1 MNKDIDL
8 SIKEEFISLSALN
21 QFIAHDS
28 SPRGTMFLTQLSQG
42 VVLDKPEPKIIQS
55 GLEQQLV
62 DNTFKIVVEED
73 MVVKSIIT
81 NDTKNNVDNA
91 PLITIIG
98 ENTQTGEIDCYD
110 IPFYFSLHQYFG
122 FRYIR
127 QEILKNI
134 YVGML
139 LEKGVILAETPGVI
153 DNNYSYGVN
162 ANIALITDP
171 AGGQDGVIIGT
182 KLAKKLSYKIYV
194 KGSLEWGADSFP
206 LNLYGDIDNY
216 KAFPEK
222 GESIGKDQVF
232 GVIREYDKDI
242 GPALTS
248 KKDTMEFNPIFDK
261 AFYVNPSKELRNE
274 NDVVMNN
281 RVVDLR
287 VIHSPNSKKEPLYN
301 NEQTHKLIKEHKA
314 YLQSLVKAYESVVK
328 DGFKDK
334 NTTPRLQRK
343 LVEAYTILPDD
354 EKIVY
359 KYRNDKVDLYRIEF
373 VVEFDVHPGIG
384 AKLSDSHG
392 AKGIIVDVRDDMPVD
407 KYGNVADI
415 IMDPTSI
422 PGRMNAGRLYESYF
436 GGASRNAR
444 MKVLESITGYN
455 IDDKDNDFGWYEN
468 YIDKV
473 TEKARDMIV
482 KDLDYDNANT
492 INKAFDVLL
501 EFLSIIDTEQY
512 VSYSKVDNSDDKLE
526 ILREIVEKELYIY
539 YKVSSKKKPP
549 EVVRDMEKTKF
560 YVPREPIM
568 FEGKPTKEG
577 ITIGNLYV
585 ILLNK
590 TADGYLASASPSVNH
605 FGIPVRVNTSTKTGL
620 PYTNNPTKIISETES
635 RLYRSYAKSPILAAE
650 FKDRAS
656 SMRTHSA
663 IYHNTLKA
671 DKPSNMPTAVDRSI
685 IPYGTD
691 NSLSLIKDIFN
702 STGINFKYVNGEK

>member
-42 VVLDKPEPKIIQS
+42 VVLDKPEPKILQS

-81 NDTKNNVDNA
+81 NDNKNDVDNA
-91 PLITIIG
+91 PMITIIG
-98 ENTQTGEIDCYD
+98 ENIQSGEIDCYD
-110 IPFYFSLHQYFG
+110 IPFYFSLHQFFG
-122 FRYIR
+122 FRYVR

-134 YVGML
+134 YVGMV
-139 LEKGVILAETPGVI
+139 LEEGTILAETPGVV
-153 DNNYSYGVN
+153 DDNYSYGVN

-171 AGGQDGVIIGT
+171 AGGQDGVIISK
-182 KLAKKLSYKIYV
+182 KLAEKLRYKIYI

-206 LNLYGDIDNY
+206 LNLYGDENNY
-216 KAFPEK
+216 KAFPEV
-222 GESIGKDQVF
+222 GEPVGKDQVF

-248 KKDTMEFNPIFDK
+248 KKDTMEFNPMFDK
-261 AFYVNPSKELRNE
+261 AFYVKPTKELRSE
-274 NDVVMNN
+274 HDIIVNN

-301 NEQTHKLIKEHKA
+301 NEQTQKLIKDNKS

-343 LVEAYTILPDD
+343 LVEAYTMLPDD

-359 KYRNDKVDLYRIEF
+359 KYRNDKVDLYRVDF
-373 VVEFDVHPGIG
+373 VVEYTVQAGIG
-384 AKLSDSHG
+384 NKGSDAHG
-392 AKGIIVDVRDDMPVD
+392 AKGIIVDIRENMPVD
-407 KYGNVADI
+407 RYGNEADI

-436 GGASRNAR
+436 GAASRNAKR
-444 MKVLESITGYN
+444 IVLETIGSGV
-455 IDDKDNDFGWYEN
+455 DDATDD
-468 YIDKV
+468 
-473 TEKARDMIV
+473 A
-482 KDLDYDNANT
+482 L
-492 INKAFDVLL
+492 NKAYDVLL
-501 EFLSIIDTEQY
+501 EFLSVFDTEQY
-512 VSYSKVDNSDDKLE
+512 YSYKEVEDISDKIE
-526 ILREIVEKELYIY
+526 ILKEIEEKELYLY

-549 EVVRDMEKTKF
+549 EIVKDLEKTKF
-560 YVPREPIM
+560 HVPREPIM
-568 FEGKPTKEG
+568 FDGKMTKEG
-577 ITIGNLYV
+577 VTIGNLYF

-635 RLYRSYAKSPILAAE
+635 RLYRAYAKSPILAAE

-656 SMRTHSA
+656 SMTTHGE
-663 IYHNTLKA
+663 IYHNILKA
-671 DKPSNMPTAVDRSI
+671 PTPGNIDVAVDRTI
-685 IPYGTD
+685 VPYGTD
-691 NSLSLIKDIFN
+691 NSLKLLKDIFN
-702 STGINFKYVNGEK
+702 STGINFTYVDGEK